1 MGAHRQER
9 CPVSHHVKMRKENT
23 SLNWQYSLWWLT
35 RWANLSRPRFPL
47 FDQAPVFNSR
57 LQELRIT
64 IHNVGGLRATCW
76 RKALKLSWE
85 SCLSCPNVSL
95 PPWLPLGFRHDY
107 PKSACVDCISW
118 LLSEV
123 FVFLASVSLCAHIY
137 SVCILCNGNQNVL
150 FLHITYTITD
160 SVIKLV
166 FLWRNLNDL
175 NDRYILQGEKAGYN
189 GKLLAKNMKT

>member
-1 MGAHRQER
+1 MLVLQLCLEIFLLMVPMSHLPMGAHRQER
-9 CPVSHHVKMRKENT
+9 CPISHHVKMRKENT
-23 SLNWQYSLWWLT
+23 SLNWRYSLWWLT

-64 IHNVGGLRATCW
+64 IHNVGGLHAICW

-95 PPWLPLGFRHDY
+95 PPCLPLDFRHDY
-107 PKSACVDCISW
+107 PKSACVDCILW

-123 FVFLASVSLCAHIY
+123 FVFLVSVSLCAHIY
-137 SVCILCNGNQNVL
+137 NVCILCNGN
-150 FLHITYTITD
+150 
-160 SVIKLV
+160 
-166 FLWRNLNDL
+166 
-175 NDRYILQGEKAGYN
+175 
-189 GKLLAKNMKT
+189 